1 MNIGLSGHP
10 VQNMGFLC
18 VTGSIK
24 KEAVL
29 DLCSSTKTLFSRI
42 VSFLPD
48 ELILV
53 IKKSPIPF
61 IIMSGVYSPFTG
73 SKPFPYISV

>member
-10 VQNMGFLC
+10 EQNMGLLC
-18 VTGSIK
+18 VTGSFK

-53 IKKSPIPF
+53 IKK
-61 IIMSGVYSPFTG
+61 
-73 SKPFPYISV
+73 